1 MTLVRWDPFRE
12 LEDMSERLNRVFSR
26 PPLRNSGKENLTVA
40 DWMPTVDISETE
52 GEYLIKAE
60 LPEVRKEDVKVTV
73 ENGVLTLQGERRQ
86 EKEEKGKRFHR
97 VERSYGSFVR
107 SFTLPESVD
116 ESSRQSRIQRRRVES
131 PPSEVGKSEA
141 ESDRRESRLITSLS
155 DQPEGPP
162 RRAFLLLAAPLVYPA
177 LEHDQFPTVLVQI
190 QPQDVPLTVAG
201 GDPEIAVRVAVPA
214 IHDLLAR
221 AVSCPRG

>member
-26 PPLRNSGKENLTVA
+26 PSLRNSGKENLTVA
-40 DWMPTVDISETE
+40 DWVPTVDISETE

-116 ESSRQSRIQRRRVES
+116 ESSVKAEYKDGVLNLHL
-131 PPSEVGKSEA
+131 PKSERVKPKA
-141 ESDRRESRLITSLS
+141 I
-155 DQPEGPP
+155 
-162 RRAFLLLAAPLVYPA
+162 
-177 LEHDQFPTVLVQI
+177 
-190 QPQDVPLTVAG
+190 DVKVA
-201 GDPEIAVRVAVPA
+201 
-214 IHDLLAR
+214 
-221 AVSCPRG
+221 